1 MPRRPNDRT
10 PVGEP
15 RAASDVMWATGVH
28 QATRAIDV
36 NDQEA
41 MR

>member
-10 PVGEP
+10 PVIDA
-15 RAASDVMWATGVH
+15 RSASAVRWATGAH
-28 QATRAIDV
+28 QATRAIDA